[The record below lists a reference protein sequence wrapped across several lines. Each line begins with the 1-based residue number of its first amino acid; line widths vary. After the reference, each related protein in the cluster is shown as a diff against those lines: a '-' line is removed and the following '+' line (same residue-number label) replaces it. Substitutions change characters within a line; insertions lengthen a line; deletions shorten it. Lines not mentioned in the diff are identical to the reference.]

1 MKQMQLKSTK
11 TYSIFNKVIGNRNL
25 DTKNL
30 KRIKD
35 SINLIGLQMPILVNE
50 NKSIIDGQH
59 RLQAAKELKIPITY
73 IISNESSEENIDQL
87 QISKKWTAFDFCNR
101 NALRG
106 NKDCQ
111 KAIQIAEDWFIET
124 NGKFSRINTITL
136 LHNAKSVKTIN
147 DLKKNNYKIDLVSAI
162 RIFNGLKIL
171 SLNNNPKFNPFTFK
185 NSIVLKRMDNVLK
198 GIDFKIIQK
207 ITKKNYLTSYTNS
220 ADQYTYLMDLYK
232 KHK

>member
-25 DTKNL
+25 DSKNL
-30 KRIKD
+30 SRIKN
-35 SINLIGLQMPILVNE
+35 SINEIGLQMPILVNE

-59 RLQAAKELKIPITY
+59 RLQAAKELKIPVTY
-73 IISNESSEENIDQL
+73 IISNESNEENIDQL
-87 QISKKWTAFDFCNR
+87 QISKKWTALDFCNR

-111 KAIQIAEDWFIET
+111 KALKIADDWFIET

-136 LHNAKSVKTIN
+136 LHNAKSIKTRH
-147 DLKKNNYKIDLVSAI
+147 DLKKNNYKIDVTIGI
-162 RIFNGLKIL
+162 RVFNALKIL

-198 GIDFKIIQK
+198 GLSFNVIEK
-207 ITKKNYLTSYTNS
+207 ITRKNYLTSYTNS
-220 ADQYTYLMDLYK
+220 ADQFSYLMDLYK

>member
-35 SINLIGLQMPILVNE
+35 SISLIGLQMPILVNE

-59 RLQAAKELKIPITY
+59 RLQAAKELEIPITY
-73 IISNESSEENIDQL
+73 IISNESCEDNIDQL
-87 QISKKWTAFDFCNR
+87 QISKKWTAYDFCNR

-111 KAIQIAEDWFIET
+111 KAIKIAEDWFIET

-147 DLKKNNYKIDLVSAI
+147 DLRKNNYKIDLVSAI
-162 RIFNGLKIL
+162 RVFNGLKIL

-207 ITKKNYLTSYTNS
+207 ITKKNYLTSYTSS

>member
-1 MKQMQLKSTK
+1 
-11 TYSIFNKVIGNRNL
+11 
-25 DTKNL
+25 
-30 KRIKD
+30 
-35 SINLIGLQMPILVNE
+35 MPILVNE

>member
-25 DTKNL
+25 DSKNL
-30 KRIKD
+30 SRIKN
-35 SINLIGLQMPILVNE
+35 SINEIGLQMPILVNE

-59 RLQAAKELKIPITY
+59 RLQAAKELKIPVTY
-73 IISNESSEENIDQL
+73 IISNESNEENIDQL
-87 QISKKWTAFDFCNR
+87 QISKKWTALDFCNR

-111 KAIQIAEDWFIET
+111 KALKIADDWFIET

-136 LHNAKSVKTIN
+136 LHNAKSIKTIH
-147 DLKKNNYKIDLVSAI
+147 DLKKNNYKIDLTIAI
-162 RIFNGLKIL
+162 RVFNALKIL

-198 GIDFKIIQK
+198 GLSFKTIEK

-220 ADQYTYLMDLYK
+220 ADQFSYLMDLYK
-232 KHK
+232 KHN